1 MRARTRMPGWLAAVT
16 GTAVLIAV
24 WWIFSATVFTPAAG
38 TDYTPVP
45 SPAAVLSTLLADGP
59 AAYWSVFAV
68 TLREAAVGYVWGN
81 GIALVLAASV
91 LLLPRLEPIVMQIA
105 VVSYCLPVVAVG
117 GIAIVTLGGAKQPG
131 DASATAI
138 FLAALAVF
146 FTTVVGAVLGFTAA
160 DRASL
165 DVVRVYGGSRFTQL
179 RKVRLI
185 AAVPAVLNALQI
197 AVPSAFLGAVLGEYM
212 GAIDRGVGITLIRL
226 QGNLDS
232 TRVWVVFLLCALIAL
247 AGYALVG
254 LLARLVTPWI
264 SGRAAAGTGARR

>member
-1 MRARTRMPGWLAAVT
+1 MRSRTRMPGWLAAII

-24 WWIFSATVFTPAAG
+24 WWVFSATVFTPAPG

-45 SPAAVLSTLLADGP
+45 SPWVVLTTLVSDGP
-59 AAYWSVFAV
+59 AAYWSVFSV
-68 TLREAAVGYVWGN
+68 TVREAAIGYAWGN
-81 GIALVLAASV
+81 GIALLLAATV
-91 LLLPRLEPIVMQIA
+91 LLLPRLKPIVMQIA

-131 DASATAI
+131 DASSTAV

-160 DRASL
+160 DRATL
-165 DVVRVYGGSRFTQL
+165 DVVSVYGGSRLTQL

-185 AAVPAVLNALQI
+185 AALPSILNALQI

-232 TRVWVVFLLCALIAL
+232 TRVWAVFLLCALVAL

-254 LLARLVTPWI
+254 LIARFVTPWV
-264 SGRAAAGTGARR
+264 SGRSAS